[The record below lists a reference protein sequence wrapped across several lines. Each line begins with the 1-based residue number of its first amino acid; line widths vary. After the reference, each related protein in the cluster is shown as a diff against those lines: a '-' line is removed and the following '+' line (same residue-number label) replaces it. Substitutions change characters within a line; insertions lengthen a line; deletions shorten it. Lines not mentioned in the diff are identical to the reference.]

1 MNLFNAA
8 SSAALVSSSISLL
21 TAGAAWL
28 VGGAPGWQDYRRF
41 TWVAA
46 SAALVSA
53 CNFPTTLDLPTPV
66 HLLSQRTQVFLLAL
80 HLCAWIVYLEAWG
93 RRPLRRLD
101 WLVLAAVA
109 GLGALA
115 FVPGVM
121 YRDELALRTVRWMGI
136 TYRDPITTPSGT
148 AIAVFLL
155 ATGLAR
161 LARAARI
168 ARAGAPL
175 PRVHLAAGVLVLA
188 IGIHDAAVVCGVSLG
203 TPSFLDVGFLIP
215 ILSMAIAGTY
225 RLVGHAGEL
234 ERLKSRLEEAVAER
248 TRELERAQVALARA
262 ERLAALGQ
270 FSAGVAHEVNNPAA
284 AISSNLHSLK
294 AQLGAELRRDL
305 AECLD
310 DSAAAVE
317 RIAELTRQLLFA
329 GRTAAAEP
337 SSLVAVDMSPAVD
350 AALRAVRARVGPEVT
365 LESQVP
371 RGLAALACEGALV
384 QVLSNLALNGAQAIP
399 QGRPGR
405 VTVRGAVEGER
416 VVVTVEDDGDGISA
430 EAMSH
435 LFEPFYSTKPWG
447 GGTGLGLAVSRGLV
461 DAMHGALRFE
471 SAPGRGTRVSLDLP
485 SGGGAAPA
493 RTPPPTASTL
503 APASWR
509 AA

>member
-8 SSAALVSSSISLL
+8 SSAALLSSSIGLL

-28 VGGAPGWQDYRRF
+28 VGAAPGWRDYRRF

-53 CNFPTTLDLPTPV
+53 CNFPATLDVPQPI

-80 HLCAWIVYLEAWG
+80 HLCTWIAYLEAWG
-93 RRPLRRLD
+93 RQRLRRLD

-115 FVPGVM
+115 FIPGAV
-121 YRDELALRTVRWMGI
+121 YRDELALRSVRWMGI
-136 TYRDPITTPSGT
+136 TYRDPIATPSGT
-148 AIAVFLL
+148 AIIVLLL

-161 LARAARI
+161 LARAGRI
-168 ARAGAPL
+168 ARGGAPW
-175 PRVHLAAGVLVLA
+175 PRVHLAAGILVLA

-203 TPSFLDVGFLIP
+203 TPSFLDVGFLVP
-215 ILSMAIAGTY
+215 ILSMAVAGTY

-234 ERLKSRLEEAVAER
+234 ERLKSGLEEAVAER

-284 AISSNLHSLK
+284 AISSNLHYLK
-294 AQLGAELRRDL
+294 TQLGAELRRDL

-310 DSAAAVE
+310 DAAAAVE
-317 RIAELTRQLLFA
+317 RIAGLTRQLLAA
-329 GRTAAAEP
+329 GRSAAAGP
-337 SSLVAVDMSPAVD
+337 SSVVAVHVCPAVN
-350 AALRAVRARVGPEVT
+350 AALRAVRARVGPQVT

-371 RGLAALACEGALV
+371 SSLAALACEGALV
-384 QVLSNLALNGAQAIP
+384 QVLSNLMLNGAQAIP

-416 VVVTVEDDGDGISA
+416 VVVTVEDDGEGISA

-447 GGTGLGLAVSRGLV
+447 VGTGLGLAVSRGLV

-485 SGGGAAPA
+485 SSAGVGEPA
-493 RTPPPTASTL
+493 RPSH
-503 APASWR
+503 